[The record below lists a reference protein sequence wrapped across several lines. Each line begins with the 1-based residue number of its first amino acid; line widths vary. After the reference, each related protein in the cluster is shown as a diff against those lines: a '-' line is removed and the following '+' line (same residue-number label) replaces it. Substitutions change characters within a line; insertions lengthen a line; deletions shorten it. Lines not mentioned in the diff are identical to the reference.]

1 MKRRGTLDLEA
12 AIKRRVQEDPGDGHV
27 QVWRRGAGIV
37 SEFAV
42 RAYRGENS
50 GILILAMLVIVVVF
64 GIILREDSFLS
75 LSNLASIVR
84 VSTTITVMAVPTVY
98 VISAGEIDLSFA
110 AVVPVAALIAAV
122 LLQSN
127 IPMVVSV
134 LAALGVGAV
143 IGLVNG
149 VVTVVFNIPSFVVTL
164 GMMGGLQGLAQ
175 VITGTNTVSIS
186 DQLFL
191 KIFGIGTVGGISV
204 LIFWSAAALIV
215 GGVVLT
221 FTVTGRRVLA
231 TGANP
236 RAARLS
242 GIGTRK
248 IKIGVMVASGI
259 GGALAGLL
267 YSAQY
272 AAASYTLGSSD
283 LLTVIAAVIIGGT
296 VLAGGKGSVVGAV
309 VGSLLIG
316 TLNNALVI
324 LGLGSP
330 QQQMVQGLIIVLAV
344 LFSARGGEGQS
355 VFRLLRRPNDLVAAD
370 GAEPDARK
378 EVGVQEGTRPS

>member
-1 MKRRGTLDLEA
+1 MKRRGTLDLETASGPQVPRDLA
-12 AIKRRVQEDPGDGHV
+12 AEDAPA
-27 QVWRRGAGIV
+27 WRRIADALGQVA
-37 SEFAV
+37 A

-50 GILILAMLVIVVVF
+50 GILIVAMIVIVLVF

-75 LSNLASIVR
+75 LSNMASIIR

-98 VISAGEIDLSFA
+98 VISAGEIDLSIA
-110 AVVPVAALIAAV
+110 SVVAVSALISAE
-122 LLQSN
+122 LLQSH
-127 IPMVVSV
+127 ITMIVCV
-134 LAALGVGAV
+134 LAALAAGAL
-143 IGLVNG
+143 IGLING

-164 GMMGGLQGLAQ
+164 GMMGAMNGLAQ

-191 KIFGIGTVGGISV
+191 NIFGIGSVGGISV
-204 LIFWSAAALIV
+204 LIFWSAAALIA

-221 FTVTGRRVLA
+221 FSVTGRRVLA

-242 GIGTRK
+242 GISTRK
-248 IKIGVMVASGI
+248 IKIGVMVASSI

-267 YSAQY
+267 YNGQY

-344 LFSARGGEGQS
+344 LFSARGSQRQS
-355 VFRLLRRPNDLVAAD
+355 VFRMFRRSTESD
-370 GAEPDARK
+370 GGEEGEPDGRK
-378 EVGVQEGTRPS
+378 EAAPDGGHPS

>member
-1 MKRRGTLDLEA
+1 VKRRDTLDVD
-12 AIKRRVQEDPGDGHV
+12 KQVSGDPDIGSPSP
-27 QVWRRGAGIV
+27 WRRTTDGLVEVA
-37 SEFAV
+37 A

-75 LSNLASIVR
+75 LSNLASIIR

-98 VISAGEIDLSFA
+98 VISAGEIDLSIA
-110 AVVPVAALIAAV
+110 SVVAVSALISAELIQDKV
-122 LLQSN
+122 
-127 IPMVVSV
+127 PMILAV
-134 LAALGVGAV
+134 LAALAVGAL
-143 IGLVNG
+143 IGLING

-164 GMMGGLQGLAQ
+164 GMMGALNGLAQ
-175 VITGTNTVSIS
+175 VVTGTNTVSIS

-191 KIFGIGTVGGISV
+191 KIFGIGSVGGISV
-204 LIFWSAAALIV
+204 LIIWSAVALII

-242 GIGTRK
+242 GISTRK
-248 IKIGVMVASGI
+248 IKIGAMVASGI

-267 YSAQY
+267 YNGQY

-344 LFSARGGEGQS
+344 LFSARGGRGQS
-355 VFRLLRRPNDLVAAD
+355 VFRLFHRPESAGGDQAD
-370 GAEPDARK
+370 QDGRK
-378 EVGVQEGTRPS
+378 EVGALESGQPS